1 MGTVRTHWTTKAS
14 QAFPGILPTSKAE
27 SRWTP
32 TTSMARKAVPTA
44 PNSSTRVSS
53 PLKRGDTSS
62 RHMPFKAQK
71 TCPKSSPASVV
82 ASATVSKTPIQY
94 QYLLLVGALRVPVAP
109 PMQVAVADMAASIHR
124 TRAGCRTRTFAI
136 SFLETLFLN

>member
-1 MGTVRTHWTTKAS
+1 MVLDTVGQQK
-14 QAFPGILPTSKAE
+14 E
-27 SRWTP
+27 SRNLKKVKRAHFMTVFRNH
-32 TTSMARKAVPTA
+32 SGA
-44 PNSSTRVSS
+44 P
-53 PLKRGDTSS
+53 
-62 RHMPFKAQK
+62 
-71 TCPKSSPASVV
+71 VV

-136 SFLETLFLN
+136 SFLETQFLN